1 MPTING
7 KEEEEGPKMA
17 GTSFIESVIASW
29 ESLAGNFPEAKATEL
44 NAS

>member
-1 MPTING
+1 MTTMNG
-7 KEEEEGPKMA
+7 EEEEEGPKMV

-29 ESLAGNFPEAKATEL
+29 DSLTGNVPEAKATEL